1 MGDCEMAVVGN
12 YLAKDIAVNATYR
25 AGAMDGCYVPN
36 NPQFGLSEAAAW
48 GLDDMG
54 SFSLPALDLDPL
66 PSLLPF
72 SPAAYKTEKQPH
84 DMADVLLSLKHAV
97 VHPGQ
102 VGGGPLSPG
111 LPAETVTRGA
121 RRVLCPQEAFDRCCL
136 FSPSDA
142 SFSCRQMLSPGGGYG
157 GSQFCEQN
165 GFCQATPA
173 PQQHNMFPSMSVNV
187 SMNMTMHGYPPP
199 DNMGCS
205 QMQWAP
211 GPTASPVYPMQTAQ
225 AQALLSPQG
234 YGGGATYSFT
244 ADFRPPAQQQQPQVP
259 AAAPTQPT
267 HQVTVSEKTGH
278 LTPAMPIR
286 KTSTADAPDSSM
298 SEPPPWT
305 PNAIACPQPTPAVCP
320 NSPAWWLS
328 EPVTARESCY
338 SEGVVCC
345 EVVGAAPTLPVLTAD
360 MASPASR
367 ASVGVAPRASP
378 RRFPPPPGKMAAT
391 MTLSASVS
399 PPPPPPTHVLD
410 ESQRPN
416 LCRICGKTY
425 ARPSTLKTHLRTHS
439 GEKPY
444 RCGDCHKSFS
454 QAANLTAHVRTHSG
468 EKPFRCAICDRRFSQ
483 SSSVTTH
490 MRTHSGERPYRCRLC
505 RKAFSDSSTL
515 TKHLRIHSG
524 EKPYQCKLCL
534 LRFSQSGNLNRHMRV
549 HGGGGGGG
557 GGGGIAAGAGGG
569 GVPA

>member
-1 MGDCEMAVVGN
+1 
-12 YLAKDIAVNATYR
+12 
-25 AGAMDGCYVPN
+25 MDGCYVPN

-267 HQVTVSEKTGH
+267 HQV
-278 LTPAMPIR
+278 
-286 KTSTADAPDSSM
+286 
-298 SEPPPWT
+298 
-305 PNAIACPQPTPAVCP
+305 
-320 NSPAWWLS
+320 
-328 EPVTARESCY
+328 
-338 SEGVVCC
+338 
-345 EVVGAAPTLPVLTAD
+345 VGAAPTLPVLTAD

-557 GGGGIAAGAGGG
+557 GLALGAATPPPPAP
-569 GVPA
+569 VPSAAPATLRRPCKCVLCFRADEDLLYTPQPPPSRSQFFDDTDDRFRAALPEYLVEVSMDESV